1 MPVIQASEGA
11 ARVIVVERRGA
22 VAIRDPRTPILATAR
37 PTAVEA
43 IQADTRTVEVAAR
56 GAQGPAGPAGRD
68 GTSPEATYLVGEPIH
83 GHRVVRLDNGKAYH
97 PDTTVLE
104 HAQACIGIA
113 LQSANTGEVA
123 VRLAGTIEEA
133 SWTWGDGAVWCGADG
148 ALTQAPGTAGW
159 LLCVGRAL
167 NATTLMIDFDSPIAR
182 I

>member
-1 MPVIQASEGA
+1 MPVIRASEGA

-22 VAIRDPRTPILATAR
+22 VAIRDPRTPIVATAR
-37 PTAVEA
+37 PTQVEA

-56 GAQGPAGPAGRD
+56 GAQGPAGPAG
-68 GTSPEATYLVGEPIH
+68 TSPEATYPVGQPIH
-83 GHRVVRLDNGKAYH
+83 GHRVVRLDNGKVYH
-97 PDTTVLE
+97 PDTAVLE
-104 HAQACIGIA
+104 HALACIGIA

-123 VRLAGTIEEA
+123 VLLAGTIVEG
-133 SWTWGDGAVWCGADG
+133 SWTWRDGAVWCGADG
-148 ALTQAPGTAGW
+148 GLTQNPGATGW

>member
-1 MPVIQASEGA
+1 MPVIRASEGA

-22 VAIRDPRTPILATAR
+22 VAIRDPRTPIVATAR
-37 PTAVEA
+37 PTPVEA
-43 IQADTRTVEVAAR
+43 IRADTRTVEVAAR
-56 GAQGPAGPAGRD
+56 GAQGPAGPAG
-68 GTSPEATYLVGEPIH
+68 TSPEATYPVGQPIH

-97 PDTTVLE
+97 PNTAVLE

-113 LQSANTGEVA
+113 LQSANSGEVA

-133 SWTWGDGAVWCGADG
+133 SWTWRDGAVWCGADG